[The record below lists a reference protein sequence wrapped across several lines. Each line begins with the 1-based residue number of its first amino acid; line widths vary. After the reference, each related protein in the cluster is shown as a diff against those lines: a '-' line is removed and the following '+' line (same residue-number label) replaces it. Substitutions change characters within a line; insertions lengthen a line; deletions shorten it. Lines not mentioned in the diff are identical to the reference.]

1 MKRGRNRQTDTLQV
15 VNFIIVKR
23 TNFLYKRR
31 FFTYMSL
38 EKSCQNDVLYKK
50 FVRLT
55 LMKLTPDRKVKK
67 EGILKMFRTK
77 VALSNVWITNIGSE
91 VIHFKKRLN

>member
-1 MKRGRNRQTDTLQV
+1 
-15 VNFIIVKR
+15 
-23 TNFLYKRR
+23 
-31 FFTYMSL
+31 MSL

-67 EGILKMFRTK
+67 EGILKIFRAK
-77 VALSNVWITNIGSE
+77 VALSNV
-91 VIHFKKRLN
+91 